1 MRGHSS
7 EQSRY
12 KSLPLWSL
20 YSSRKKANKQAQ
32 CKCQVKS
39 NMEKNAAGKGGR
51 ARSED
56 VELYRVRTSLEQ
68 RINEMRALGR
78 YLRKSM

>member
-1 MRGHSS
+1 
-7 EQSRY
+7 
-12 KSLPLWSL
+12 
-20 YSSRKKANKQAQ
+20 
-32 CKCQVKS
+32 
-39 NMEKNAAGKGGR
+39 MEKNAAGKGGR

-56 VELYRVRTSLEQ
+56 VELYIVRTSLEQ

>member
-1 MRGHSS
+1 MNKADTNLCPCGVYILV
-7 EQSRY
+7 E
-12 KSLPLWSL
+12 
-20 YSSRKKANKQAQ
+20 KKANKQAQ

-56 VELYRVRTSLEQ
+56 VELYIVRTSLEQ

-78 YLRKSM
+78 YLRKSI